1 MKDIVIFIKENKSG
15 YYYLYTKYPT
25 NKSIVCQIMI
35 DEMICKKTLEFNYDN
50 VKYLRESLNNK
61 TSDVQT
67 FEIQNPNE
75 EFDKL
80 YDNEASTN
88 DKQILKIVYKQI
100 YRKNKRFDF
109 TTEDINN
116 FKNKSNKLI
125 NACCMLDIDNK
136 QLIIVSINE
145 LLKQLNNNS
154 ISLEDLK
161 KLSNN
166 IILDL
171 DDDSVNFY
179 NIMYNEK
186 NILDQDKY
194 KLIINNY
201 LKETEGIIINIK
213 KIK

>member
-1 MKDIVIFIKENKSG
+1 
-15 YYYLYTKYPT
+15 
-25 NKSIVCQIMI
+25 
-35 DEMICKKTLEFNYDN
+35 
-50 VKYLRESLNNK
+50 
-61 TSDVQT
+61 
-67 FEIQNPNE
+67 
-75 EFDKL
+75 
-80 YDNEASTN
+80 
-88 DKQILKIVYKQI
+88 
-100 YRKNKRFDF
+100 
-109 TTEDINN
+109 
-116 FKNKSNKLI
+116 
-125 NACCMLDIDNK
+125 MLDIDNK
-136 QLIIVSINE
+136 QLLIVSISE

-171 DDDSVNFY
+171 DDDCVNFY

-213 KIK
+213 